1 MLELPAVMSLSKKGF
16 LTWKNISVLLMHE
29 NETRIFIV
37 NPRRHTGQIKVT
49 ARIRVLRGKTKPKG
63 FLQLLAGG
71 KEELQLA
78 ERVTRGF
85 AAFAKTTKA
94 NSFHYLPHT
103 SLCNQLESSA
113 LMPVSHVAQQAESSP
128 PLELQTSGI
137 HFYLSPAG
145 S

>member
-1 MLELPAVMSLSKKGF
+1 MFINTDQSLSIFTGF
-16 LTWKNISVLLMHE
+16 QVEEVDPQRNFRTSKRGTLVNWAPLCLMHE
-29 NETRIFIV
+29 NETRIFIA

-71 KEELQLA
+71 KEELQLDA

-103 SLCNQLESSA
+103 SLSHSVISSKA
-113 LMPVSHVAQQAESSP
+113 RR
-128 PLELQTSGI
+128 
-137 HFYLSPAG
+137 
-145 S
+145 

>member
-1 MLELPAVMSLSKKGF
+1 MSTETDRLSTGMFKGQNKAKR
-16 LTWKNISVLLMHE
+16 LSAA
-29 NETRIFIV
+29 
-37 NPRRHTGQIKVT
+37 
-49 ARIRVLRGKTKPKG
+49 AR
-63 FLQLLAGG
+63 G

-113 LMPVSHVAQQAESSP
+113 LMPVSHVAKAESYP
-128 PLELQTSGI
+128 PSLQTSGI
-137 HFYLSPAG
+137 HLYLSPNRKLVG
-145 S
+145 FF